1 MRALVPFL
9 SFAQVLLAYPGRPL
23 VGEPDMTLSS
33 HWKSTENDPSLP
45 SLGIWPL
52 PKQGAFG
59 SGGAATACL
68 SPYFSFSCLGSV
80 CPAPLPAAFDR
91 YGGLLFF
98 AGGPTDSTPGV
109 GFITALNFSIAADAG
124 LTLGVSE
131 NYTLSI
137 PSGVGS
143 DTVATVTADNQ
154 WGALRALESFSQL
167 FLWSGRGVP
176 VSYCTTTANID
187 IADSPRYPWRGLL
200 IDSSRHF
207 LPLPAIEV
215 TLDAMSYNKLNTL
228 HWHLVDDQSWP
239 LYSENYPNFTKGGAY
254 CADCFYTH
262 QDLQRVVDYAFERG
276 IRVIPEFDMPAHAAI
291 WGKGY
296 PQLEITC
303 DGGPSLLNPIDD
315 GGAWSTYTVIDK
327 LLTEYAPIFHT
338 ADTVHFGGD
347 EVSSLECWNVSTAV
361 RAFMAQKGIPTV
373 DALRNYFED
382 KIQTIASAHGMRSM
396 FWEEVFDK
404 GYDVHP
410 TSIVDVWLSFTEVD
424 AVVAKGN
431 NVVVSYGLYLD
442 QQNPVGEQHYFWAD
456 TWMNFWENGSQ
467 NPSPL
472 ILGESLSQW
481 GEQVDAANIE
491 SRIWPRASGG
501 AERMW
506 GNYTGADYTNAV
518 WGRMERFRCT
528 MHQRGVGAGP
538 LRPASDYG
546 GFRHP
551 YIFSTHYY
559 ALTRTHQLLTIFFPT
574 ITRTPYSKL
583 HAAGLLQI
591 HGAPQC
597 EPKSVVRTIL
607 LGGGI
612 HTTSMGISK

>member
-1 MRALVPFL
+1 M
-9 SFAQVLLAYPGRPL
+9 
-23 VGEPDMTLSS
+23 PD
-33 HWKSTENDPSLP
+33 
-45 SLGIWPL
+45 LGIWPL
-52 PKQGAFG
+52 PQLVV
-59 SGGAATACL
+59 GGPGGPTPACL
-68 SPYFSFSCLGSV
+68 SPYFSFACAGL

-98 AGGPTDSTPGV
+98 AGSPTDATAGV
-109 GFITALNFSIAADAG
+109 GFITVLNFTISSNASLAF
-124 LTLGVSE
+124 GVSE
-131 NYTLSI
+131 NYTLNI
-137 PSGVGS
+137 PNGLDGNGAASVVA
-143 DTVATVTADNQ
+143 DTV

-167 FLWSGRGVP
+167 FLWSGRGAP
-176 VSYCTTTANID
+176 VSYCTTRANID
-187 IADSPRYPWRGLL
+187 MYDYPRYPWRGLL
-200 IDSSRHF
+200 IDSARHF
-207 LPLPAIEV
+207 LPVPAIEV

-239 LYSENYPNFTKGGAY
+239 LYSAQYPNFTKGGAY
-254 CADCFYTH
+254 CTDCFYTH

-276 IRVIPEFDMPAHAAI
+276 IRVIPEFDMPGHAAI

-303 DGGPSLLNPIDD
+303 PGGQSLLNPIDD
-315 GGAWSTYTVIDK
+315 GSAYSTYTVIDN
-327 LLTEYAPIFHT
+327 LLTEYAPIFYT

-347 EVSSLECWNVSTAV
+347 EVSSLQCWNESTAV
-361 RAFMAQKGIPTV
+361 QAFMALQNITTV

-382 KIQTIASAHGMRSM
+382 KIQTIATSHGLRSM

-404 GYDVHP
+404 GYNVHP

-442 QQNPVGEQHYFWAD
+442 QQTPVGPTHYFWAD
-456 TWMNFWENGSQ
+456 TVRRKDCPCARALQPVLYCPISPHFPSLPPPPQLQFLNFWENGST

-481 GEQVDAANIE
+481 GEQVDASNIE

-506 GNYTGADYTNAV
+506 GNYTGPDYANALL
-518 WGRMERFRCT
+518 GRLERFRCT

-538 LRPASDYG
+538 LRPASDFG
-546 GFRHP
+546 
-551 YIFSTHYY
+551 
-559 ALTRTHQLLTIFFPT
+559 
-574 ITRTPYSKL
+574 
-583 HAAGLLQI
+583 
-591 HGAPQC
+591 
-597 EPKSVVRTIL
+597 
-607 LGGGI
+607 
-612 HTTSMGISK
+612 